1 MEYYNNIAA
10 VTYDEVS
17 DILSLS
23 TLKVNVHRGNIVRL
37 RRACYDKPALYSVE
51 SFPLRYKKAIKEKF
65 KDEMKQTPAQQG
77 LDKITEDMQAVVFFS
92 EYVLADG
99 RYLSADKQVE
109 YVNNASILNR
119 CKEMIEQSNQ
129 MRARTTGSKINKGEF
144 WKGVSQVLPK
154 LLDKG
159 IIHSLPTDTMRLTK
173 KFNDYQKRGY
183 EALISG
189 KFMNKNNKKIDNE
202 EQQATIIS
210 LLSDYRNFYDTQI
223 TELYNTLAKAKG
235 WKTITYG
242 TVANWRKKYDLEI
255 YAGRKGTTKFLLDR
269 TMQSKRKRPSA
280 ALLYWSADGWDVELA
295 YQKDTI
301 NKDGKKITTYH
312 NRLTMVVILDACID
326 YPVGYAIGEYES
338 GDLIGRALRDAVNHT
353 KALFGKRMGAD
364 QYQSD
369 HFAISKMTKAY
380 QSIADKYIPSRVKNP
395 RAKVVESYF
404 RQVNDNYARFE
415 KNWTGHGIRS
425 KMQLIPNV
433 DVVDKIKKDFP
444 TFEEAVAQIAGI
456 IEKERKS
463 KIEKYIELYKKLPE
477 ERKFYLTEEQY
488 LLNFGS
494 SNKKRNGE
502 VSTNRLEGS
511 GMNITIGGKKRHYD
525 CFDLEFRRHSYEDWV
540 IKYDE
545 EDLRKVLAVN
555 KEGTLRFML
564 EEKYIQPMAL
574 ADRKKGDASE
584 LRRIF
589 DYNEDLK
596 KHVTE
601 TLCNAQVRFQTML
614 RDMKAGQIDETLS
627 KLMITDSNGQ
637 HKSQRN
643 AHRITDAQI
652 EEASY
657 KPVDFEN
664 NVEEEEESLASLY

>member
-1 MEYYNNIAA
+1 MEYYNNIQA
-10 VTYDEVS
+10 VTYEEVS
-17 DILSLS
+17 NIISFAC
-23 TLKVNVHRGNIVRL
+23 LKKQAQRGNVVKL

-51 SFPLRYKKAIKEKF
+51 SFPPKYKKLIK
-65 KDEMKQTPAQQG
+65 
-77 LDKITEDMQAVVFFS
+77 DKIASEMEENRVDNIKEDMQAVMYYS
-92 EYVLADG
+92 EYTLTDG
-99 RYLSADKQVE
+99 RHLPADKQME

-119 CKEMIEQSNQ
+119 CKEMIDRSNQ
-129 MRARTTGSKINKGEF
+129 MRARTSGSKLKKGEF
-144 WKGVSQVLPK
+144 WKEVSSKLPD
-154 LLDKG
+154 LYNDYP
-159 IIHSLPTDTMRLTK
+159 HSLPMNTMRLQK

-189 KFMNKNNKKIDNE
+189 KFMNRNNKKIDNE

-235 WKTITYG
+235 WKTITDG

-255 YAGRKGTTKFLLDR
+255 YAGRKGKTKFMLDR
-269 TMQSKRKRPSA
+269 TMQNKRSRPSA

-295 YQKDTI
+295 YQKDMI

-353 KALFGKRMGAD
+353 KALFGRRMGAD

-425 KMQLIPNV
+425 KMQIIPNV

-463 KIEKYIELYKKLPE
+463 KIEQYMELYKKLPE
-477 ERKFYLTEEQY
+477 ERKYYLTDEQY

-494 SNKKRNGE
+494 NNIKRNGE

-511 GMNITIGGKKRHYD
+511 GMNITIAGKKRHYD

-545 EDLRKVLAVN
+545 EDLTKVLAVN

-564 EEKYIQPMAL
+564 EEKYVQPMAL
-574 ADRKKGDASE
+574 ADRKEGDGRE
-584 LRRIF
+584 LQRVF

-601 TLCNAQVRFQTML
+601 TLCNAQARFQTML

-627 KLMITDSNGQ
+627 KLMITDSRGQ
-637 HKSQRN
+637 HKDQRN
-643 AHRITDAQI
+643 KNRMITDKEI
-652 EEASY
+652 EETDY
-657 KPVDFEN
+657 KPVDFNN
-664 NVEEEEESLASLY
+664 NVEEEEESLAELY